1 MIYKCLEYDS
11 NQPAKQ
17 QSRRHIIRTG
27 SPKEQ
32 HITLSHLETV
42 YPVSKVRTPKE
53 SVFSFETHSGRLLAI
68 WAFRPVL
75 VKIHLAS
82 CSFCPLLSD
91 PITSATWTWK
101 GFWIEM
107 PFVMMQ
113 IPAGALQS
121 VMTKSRQE
129 IPRKYESVSF
139 FHKLLTRPAFPGCT
153 PLLGV
158 EMAVLVVRGRART
171 RKNKVLNT
179 YYLSYQTSKFLY
191 DRSLHLFFRRGQC
204 SWLGNSNIE
213 EHHLEKCE
221 GAISSHVSIAP
232 SLELA
237 RTSVP
242 FILLLFEFK
251 HAKLIPHSEPSDL
264 LPLMCEIVSLKIFN
278 QIPPH
283 QPGLHIGRAFTGR
296 LSQHPPFLCLLA
308 IEFSVIH
315 PSEDCAVCT
324 SSGARLSGFEPGLLC
339 LLTVGYRQGTWV
351 HASALLLFSC

>member
-1 MIYKCLEYDS
+1 
-11 NQPAKQ
+11 
-17 QSRRHIIRTG
+17 
-27 SPKEQ
+27 
-32 HITLSHLETV
+32 
-42 YPVSKVRTPKE
+42 
-53 SVFSFETHSGRLLAI
+53 
-68 WAFRPVL
+68 
-75 VKIHLAS
+75 
-82 CSFCPLLSD
+82 
-91 PITSATWTWK
+91 
-101 GFWIEM
+101 
-107 PFVMMQ
+107 MQ

-158 EMAVLVVRGRART
+158 EMAVLVVHGRART

-221 GAISSHVSIAP
+221 GDISSHVSIAP

-242 FILLLFEFK
+242 FILLLFELK
-251 HAKLIPHSEPSDL
+251 HAKLIPHSEPFACC
-264 LPLMCEIVSLKIFN
+264 PLCVRSSLSRSLTKY
-278 QIPPH
+278 
-283 QPGLHIGRAFTGR
+283 
-296 LSQHPPFLCLLA
+296 
-308 IEFSVIH
+308 
-315 PSEDCAVCT
+315 
-324 SSGARLSGFEPGLLC
+324 
-339 LLTVGYRQGTWV
+339 LLTSQVFILGGPSQGGFPSTLPP
-351 HASALLLFSC
+351 SAFLL